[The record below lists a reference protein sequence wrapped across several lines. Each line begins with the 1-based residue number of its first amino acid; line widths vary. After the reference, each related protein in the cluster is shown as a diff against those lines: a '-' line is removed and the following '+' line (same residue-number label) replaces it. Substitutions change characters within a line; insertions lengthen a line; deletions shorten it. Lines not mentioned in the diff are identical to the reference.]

1 MILSKNIKIQGI
13 FFIIKFSNISNFF
26 QILLFGL
33 EQENFFAERILYYQ
47 KNFENSNMSFYLKRF
62 IK

>member
-1 MILSKNIKIQGI
+1 MILSKNIKIQGV
-13 FFIIKFSNISNFF
+13 FFIIKFSNISNFL

-33 EQENFFAERILYYQ
+33 EQENFLQKEFLYYQ

>member
-1 MILSKNIKIQGI
+1 MILSKNIKIQGV
-13 FFIIKFSNISNFF
+13 FFIIKFSNISNFL

-47 KNFENSNMSFYLKRF
+47 KIFENYNMSFYLKRF